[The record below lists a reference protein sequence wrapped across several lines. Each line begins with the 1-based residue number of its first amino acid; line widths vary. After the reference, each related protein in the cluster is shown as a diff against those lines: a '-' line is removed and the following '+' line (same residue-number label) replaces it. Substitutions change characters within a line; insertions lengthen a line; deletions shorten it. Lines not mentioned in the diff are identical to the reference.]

1 MKLKRIDPFQTETGD
16 AKQVVASFSFLQTP
30 FWAEF
35 KAAHGWK
42 ALYFIIEESPEIFL
56 SVLIR
61 PFSRFASIVY
71 IPLGPNI
78 PCQDPE
84 TQTHIL
90 SDITA
95 ALKPYIP
102 ANSLFIRFDPPWGT
116 VIPNRSAGQ
125 EDAPQVDSATES
137 TLFPRKLIKPA
148 QPSPAHIQP
157 PDSVILDLAKSPD
170 MLLSEMKSKWRY
182 NIKLGEKKGI
192 IIRFLEG
199 EQGAL
204 EGINIFFKLYL
215 ETAHRDG
222 IAIHSK
228 EYYSELI
235 LRAAQP
241 TLRSAYDKPL
251 SVRVYIAEHEGTA
264 LASIITLFCGDE
276 AVYLYG
282 ASSNEKRNLMPA
294 YSLQWRAINDA
305 IAFGCNRYDFYGI
318 PPTNDETHPMHGLYR
333 FKTGFGGSI
342 IHRVGSY
349 DIVLRPVIYFG
360 YRIAEAARS
369 FWYKK
374 AIKILKKGT
383 LRKS

>member
-1 MKLKRIDPFQTETGD
+1 MKLKRIDPFQAESITD
-16 AKQVVASFSFLQTP
+16 KNIVKPASFLQTP

-35 KAAHGWK
+35 KAAHGWN
-42 ALYFIIEESPEIFL
+42 ALYFILEESPVKFL
-56 SVLIR
+56 SVLVR
-61 PFSRFASIVY
+61 PFSRLGSIVY

-78 PCQDPE
+78 PCADPDI
-84 TQTHIL
+84 QSKLLADL
-90 SDITA
+90 SS

-116 VIPNRSAGQ
+116 AIPNQCSVQ
-125 EDAPQVDSATES
+125 EDLPQKES
-137 TLFPRKLIKPA
+137 CLDLALFPKKLFKPA
-148 QPSPAHIQP
+148 QPSPAHVQP
-157 PDSVILDLAKSPD
+157 PDTVILDLTKSPD
-170 MLLSEMKSKWRY
+170 VLLSEMKSKWRY
-182 NIKLGEKKGI
+182 NVKLGEKKGI
-192 IIRFLEG
+192 VIRFLEG
-199 EQGAL
+199 EQGAS
-204 EGINIFFKLYL
+204 EGIDIFFKLYL

-228 EYYSELI
+228 SYYSELVS
-235 LRAAQP
+235 RAAQT
-241 TLRSAYDKPL
+241 TLLSVYDKPV

-276 AVYLYG
+276 AIYLYG

-305 IAFGCNRYDFYGI
+305 IAFGCTHYDFYGI

-349 DIVLRPVIYFG
+349 DIALRPVMYFG
-360 YRIAEAARS
+360 YRTAEAARS
-369 FWYKK
+369 FWFKK
-374 AIKILKKGT
+374 VVKLLRRET
-383 LRKS
+383 PRKS